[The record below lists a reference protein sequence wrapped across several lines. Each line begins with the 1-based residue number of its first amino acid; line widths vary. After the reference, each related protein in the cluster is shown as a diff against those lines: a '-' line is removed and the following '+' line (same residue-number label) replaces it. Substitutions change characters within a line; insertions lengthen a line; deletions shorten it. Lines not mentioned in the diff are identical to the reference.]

1 MYETPLGARA
11 ALSAACSQSRTLAR
25 SIVGRGMSLDVS
37 GPIARLKPRFF
48 GWYVVA
54 AGAGVELV
62 VGALLQ
68 QAFGGYA
75 AALTREF
82 GWSRGAIGLGFSLS
96 RLENGILGPAQ
107 GWLIDRYGPRAI
119 VRAGLVMLAV
129 GFLLF
134 SQLNSLTGFYFT
146 YGLMTLGASLAG
158 FMAITVAVVNWFD
171 RYRARA
177 LGMAQIGFAVGGLI
191 APAVI
196 LSITEIGWRQTAMA
210 SAVLILAV
218 GLPIT
223 TFVRSRPEEMGLRID
238 GLSADEEAALRVGD
252 TAAHREST
260 STTVDYTAREALGTR
275 AFWMLSFGH
284 ASALLVVT
292 AVMVHLF
299 LHLTDSLGYSDAQA
313 ASFIGVMTVAQI
325 GGQVCGGYFGDR
337 MSKRLLLFVC
347 MLMHAAALLIVAHFG
362 ANVAGVIAFAVL
374 HGGAWGCR
382 GPLQQALRADYFG
395 RTSFGMIMG
404 FSSLVTM
411 IGTVAGPVL
420 AGVLFDITG
429 SYRAG
434 FTLIAILAA
443 AGSGFFVLSERPA
456 LPRRAAPL
464 EVEAEATA
472 AG

>member
-1 MYETPLGARA
+1 MVPA
-11 ALSAACSQSRTLAR
+11 
-25 SIVGRGMSLDVS
+25 
-37 GPIARLKPRFF
+37 IARLKPRFF

-107 GWLIDRYGPRAI
+107 GWLIDRFGPRA
-119 VRAGLVMLAV
+119 VMRVGLVMLAI
-129 GFLLF
+129 GFLGF
-134 SQLNSLTGFYFT
+134 SQLNSLPMFYVT
-146 YGLMTLGASLAG
+146 YGLMTLGAGLAG

-196 LSITEIGWRQTAMA
+196 LSITEIGWRQTSIA
-210 SAVLILAV
+210 SAFLILAV

-238 GLSADEEAALRVGD
+238 GLSVEQEAAQRASD
-252 TAAHREST
+252 EADHREST

-275 AFWMLSFGH
+275 AFWMISLGH
-284 ASALLVVT
+284 ASALLVVA

-299 LHLTDSLGYSDAQA
+299 LHLTDSLGYTDAQA
-313 ASFIGVMTVAQI
+313 ASVIGVMTVAQI
-325 GGQVCGGYFGDR
+325 GGQLGGGYLGDR
-337 MSKRLLLFVC
+337 VSKRLLLFVC
-347 MLMHAAALLIVAHFG
+347 MLMHAAALLFVAHLG
-362 ANVAGVIAFAVL
+362 GSVGGVLAFAIL
-374 HGGAWGCR
+374 HGAAWGCR

-420 AGVLFDITG
+420 AGVLYDVTG
-429 SYRAG
+429 SYEAG
-434 FTLIAILAA
+434 FTLIAMLAA
-443 AGSGFFVLSERPA
+443 AGSVFFVLSVRPA
-456 LPRRAAPL
+456 LPRRVASRVP
-464 EVEAEATA
+464 EAEAA
-472 AG
+472 AGG